1 MKVLTQLGILDR
13 GVVTLFTVVVSLF
26 DIFNALFN
34 YRFKADVIS
43 PKIVTWNHRVASAVK
58 TFRLKPNRVS
68 EPMRA
73 GSLRELLAERFDCV
87 LFRIDLAGPA
97 LARIHIM

>member
-1 MKVLTQLGILDR
+1 M
-13 GVVTLFTVVVSLF
+13 FTVVVSLF

-34 YRFKADVIS
+34 NRFKADVIS
-43 PKIVTWNHRVASAVK
+43 PKIVTWNHRVATAVK
-58 TFRLKPNRVS
+58 TFRLEPNRVS

-87 LFRIDLAGPA
+87 LFRIDLAGA
-97 LARIHIM
+97 TLAGVHVV